1 MTEAITTGTHNSKAA
16 SKILNKKPKVAENL
30 YSLTY
35 FNSFTFFTSAL
46 LYDKI
51 YLYVK
56 YIYYIII
63 ILLTYKGGFI
73 MDIRQMKYFKTIVE
87 EGTISKAAQVL
98 HMAQPPLSIQLK
110 QLEEELGIT
119 LLKRGNKQIELTDAG
134 MRFYKR
140 CLQIL
145 DLTEITKNE
154 LKESFQDVLRIG
166 ITSSNGGLIQQ
177 DNIKH
182 FIEHY
187 DHVQYR
193 IYEGSTYEILDLLLS
208 HNIDLGIVRTPF
220 DTSKVNTFYLEKEPM
235 IVIGKKEYFKRPI
248 SKMKDLKKIP
258 LIIHQRYLPLIND
271 YSLNKHIQIQIKVT
285 CDDSRTSLIWA
296 NSGIG
301 VAIVPLSSLSLNYDS
316 SLEYA
321 YLEDKDLYTGIAFI
335 TRKNEET
342 PILINQFIECFK

>member
-1 MTEAITTGTHNSKAA
+1 M
-16 SKILNKKPKVAENL
+16 
-30 YSLTY
+30 
-35 FNSFTFFTSAL
+35 
-46 LYDKI
+46 
-51 YLYVK
+51 
-56 YIYYIII
+56 
-63 ILLTYKGGFI
+63 
-73 MDIRQMKYFKTIVE
+73 
-87 EGTISKAAQVL
+87 
-98 HMAQPPLSIQLK
+98 
-110 QLEEELGIT
+110 
-119 LLKRGNKQIELTDAG
+119 
-134 MRFYKR
+134 
-140 CLQIL
+140 
-145 DLTEITKNE
+145 
-154 LKESFQDVLRIG
+154 
-166 ITSSNGGLIQQ
+166 
-177 DNIKH
+177 
-182 FIEHY
+182 
-187 DHVQYR
+187 
-193 IYEGSTYEILDLLLS
+193 S

-342 PILINQFIECFK
+342 PILIN

>member
-1 MTEAITTGTHNSKAA
+1 
-16 SKILNKKPKVAENL
+16 
-30 YSLTY
+30 
-35 FNSFTFFTSAL
+35 
-46 LYDKI
+46 
-51 YLYVK
+51 
-56 YIYYIII
+56 
-63 ILLTYKGGFI
+63 

-134 MRFYKR
+134 IRFYKR

-235 IVIGKKEYFKRPI
+235 IAIGKKEYFINTKRKI
-248 SKMKDLKKIP
+248 KDFKDTP

-271 YSLNKHIQIQIKVT
+271 YCLNKLIQIQLKVT

-301 VAIVPLSSLSLNYDS
+301 VAICPMSSLALPYDHSLVYTI
-316 SLEYA
+316 
-321 YLEDKDLYTGIAFI
+321 LEDKNLYTGIAFI
-335 TRKNEET
+335 TRKNEEVSA
-342 PILINQFIECFK
+342 LLNEFIERFK